1 MSDIFEVQ
9 KVENYCNHLDFLLQ
23 GHDWVP
29 TIDVSD
35 RIKGYD
41 RFQTIRNAGCGI
53 EKKCFVSR

>member
-35 RIKGYD
+35 RIKG
-41 RFQTIRNAGCGI
+41 RKNC
-53 EKKCFVSR
+53 